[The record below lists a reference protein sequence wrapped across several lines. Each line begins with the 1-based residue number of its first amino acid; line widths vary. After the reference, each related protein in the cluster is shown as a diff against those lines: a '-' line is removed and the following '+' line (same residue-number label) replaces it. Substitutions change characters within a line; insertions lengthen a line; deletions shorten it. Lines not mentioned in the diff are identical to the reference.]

1 METKAY
7 MEAANL
13 LIMPKLYQES
23 VMLAIVTLSNPDVVR
38 IAQWL
43 ERQIHY

>member
-7 MEAANL
+7 VEAANL

-23 VMLAIVTLSNPDVVR
+23 VMFATVTSNPDVVR
-38 IAQWL
+38 IAEWL
-43 ERQIHY
+43 ERQIGY